1 MSQSKKQFKKFVE
14 KIENEVVKKLKE
26 KDDFENVMHQ
36 MLVKMNSFFAGSFVR
51 VLETFHE
58 TNKKKIKFNVKFD
71 FTIIKKNINEDFTN
85 FDIKASAESN
95 IDDDKL
101 KIEDFIK

>member
-1 MSQSKKQFKKFVE
+1 MNQSKKQFKKIVE
-14 KIENEVVKKLKE
+14 KIENEVIKKVKE
-26 KDDFENVMHQ
+26 DDFENVMHQ
-36 MLVKMNSFFAGSFVR
+36 MLVKMNSFFGASFVR
-51 VLETFHE
+51 VLGTFHE

>member
-1 MSQSKKQFKKFVE
+1 MSESKKQFKKNVE
-14 KIENEVVKKLKE
+14 KIENEVIKKLKE
-26 KDDFENVMHQ
+26 DDFENVMHQ
-36 MLVKMNSFFAGSFVR
+36 MLVKMNSFFAASFVR

>member
-1 MSQSKKQFKKFVE
+1 MNQSQKQFKKIVE
-14 KIENEVVKKLKE
+14 KIENEVIKKVKE
-26 KDDFENVMHQ
+26 DNFEDVMHQ
-36 MLVKMNSFFAGSFVR
+36 ILVKMNSFFCASFVR

-95 IDDDKL
+95 IDDYKL

>member
-1 MSQSKKQFKKFVE
+1 MSESKKKFKKIVE
-14 KIENEVVKKLKE
+14 KIENEVIKKVKE
-26 KDDFENVMHQ
+26 DDFENVMHQ
-36 MLVKMNSFFAGSFVR
+36 ILVKMNSFFGASFVR